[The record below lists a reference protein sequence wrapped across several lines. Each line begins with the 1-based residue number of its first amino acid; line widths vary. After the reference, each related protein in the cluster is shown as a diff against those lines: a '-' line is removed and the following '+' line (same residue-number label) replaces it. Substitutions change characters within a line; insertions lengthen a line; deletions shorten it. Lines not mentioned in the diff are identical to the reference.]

1 VNLFAIMTSFAIYE
15 IIGLILAL
23 PLSYALAYVSKKYT
37 YSTYKDELEK
47 LFQVF
52 WNGEVDDELNAWLK
66 VRNLIPQS
74 DSNDKRVKYINRKI
88 REINKS
94 NIYSNSSIDTN
105 GEIKIQQPTVI
116 RNDQ

>member
-1 VNLFAIMTSFAIYE
+1 MTSFAIYE

-23 PLSYALAYVSKKYT
+23 PLSYALAYLSKKYT

-52 WNGEVDDELNAWLK
+52 WNGEDDDELNAWLR

-74 DSNDKRVKYINRKI
+74 DNNDKRVKYINRKI
-88 REINKS
+88 REINKA
-94 NIYSNSSIDTN
+94 NIYSDSSVDST
-105 GEIKIQQPTVI
+105 GEVKTKTAEIIKT
-116 RNDQ
+116 D